1 VALKTPD
8 VASLLQYPAVNK
20 PHYNL
25 AIETSSRHG
34 SIALGCGDDLL
45 ETVDLPE
52 QRRHAIELLPRIDQL
67 CQSHG
72 VRATDLAA
80 IYVSVG
86 PGSFTGLRIGI
97 TTAKTLGQVTGCDL
111 FAVPTLDVVI
121 ENAPEEHPH
130 VAVMLNAKR
139 GQCFTGLYR
148 RAEGRW
154 HRLLEPT
161 LMTPAQLCDEASA
174 PPAIIGDHLPEYDWP
189 DGSTVLPSRLAT
201 PRSEVVWRLGRTL
214 AGQTQPIGP
223 AELVPLY
230 VRLPEA
236 EEKWQAHQSSSSPAR
251 GSG

>member
-1 VALKTPD
+1 M
-8 VASLLQYPAVNK
+8 NK
-20 PHYNL
+20 PRYNL

-34 SIALGCGDDLL
+34 SIALGCADDLL
-45 ETVDLPE
+45 EMVDLPE

-72 VRATDLAA
+72 VRATDLGE

-97 TTAKTLGQVTGCDL
+97 TTAKTLGQVIGCDL
-111 FAVPTLDVVI
+111 FAVPTLDVVV

-148 RAEGRW
+148 RAEYQWR
-154 HRLLEPT
+154 RMFEPT
-161 LMTPAQLCDEASA
+161 LMTPAQLCGQA
-174 PPAIIGDHLPEYDWP
+174 PSRLAIVGDHLPEFDWP
-189 DGSTVLPSRLAT
+189 SDVAVLSPRFAV
-201 PRSEVVWRLGRTL
+201 PRSQVVWRLGR
-214 AGQTQPIGP
+214 AMAQGRRSVPP

-236 EEKWQAHQSSSSPAR
+236 EEKRLAR
-251 GSG
+251 ES